1 MYLLDTDTLTH
12 LHAGHP
18 KVVER
23 IQSQTGSQVGTTIVS
38 RLEILRGRIDAVFK
52 AAAPAE
58 FLKAQSLLAKSEH
71 LLSELLTVPL
81 DAEALAIFERQRL
94 IQGLKKIGRADLL
107 IASICLAHQ
116 ATLVTRNLRHFR
128 LVPRLQTVNWVD

>member
-1 MYLLDTDTLTH
+1 M
-12 LHAGHP
+12 
-18 KVVER
+18 
-23 IQSQTGSQVGTTIVS
+23 
-38 RLEILRGRIDAVFK
+38 
-52 AAAPAE
+52 
-58 FLKAQSLLAKSEH
+58 
-71 LLSELLTVPL
+71 SELLTVPL

>member
-23 IQSQTGSQVGTTIVS
+23 LQSQTGSQVGTTIVS

-52 AAAPAE
+52 AAASAE
-58 FLKAQSLLAKSEH
+58 FLKAQSLLAKSEQ

-81 DAEALAIFERQRL
+81 DAEALAIFERQRFTK
-94 IQGLKKIGRADLL
+94 GLKKIGRADLL

-116 ATLVTRNLRHFR
+116 ATLVTRNNRHFR
-128 LVPRLQTVNWVD
+128 QVPLLKLANWVD